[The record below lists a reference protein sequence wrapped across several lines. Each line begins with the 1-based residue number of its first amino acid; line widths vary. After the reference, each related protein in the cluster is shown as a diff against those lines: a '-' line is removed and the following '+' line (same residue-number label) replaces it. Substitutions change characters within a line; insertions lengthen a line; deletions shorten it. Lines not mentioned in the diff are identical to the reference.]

1 MNVQK
6 QKQVEMVPNQQI
18 KKFMPTVGMSYELE
32 QKAANLAE
40 IGKYEH
46 NIDIDEKAKKKLD
59 SQGSFLNLIDSLR
72 YYEKAYL
79 SKADVVKAITDFY
92 NDLIENYSYFEY
104 PSGYD
109 DRTSKAILHQLSSK
123 NKNLE
128 YYCLIVN
135 NILVRKFNEAYNMLN
150 IY

>member
-1 MNVQK
+1 MNV
-6 QKQVEMVPNQQI
+6 
-18 KKFMPTVGMSYELE
+18 
-32 QKAANLAE
+32 
-40 IGKYEH
+40 
-46 NIDIDEKAKKKLD
+46 
-59 SQGSFLNLIDSLR
+59 IDSLR

-79 SKADVVKAITDFY
+79 SKAGVVKAITDFY

-135 NILVRKFNEAYNMLN
+135 NILVRKFNELIICLIYIN
-150 IY
+150 IAIN